1 MPGGEQVRGGAAHHQ
16 GAGEHVNMSTHV
28 NTCQHVTIST
38 LRLVQSVERVVA
50 QPPVVMPGQPGNHS
64 ATVGDSVTLSCQ
76 LTVQDVAT
84 PHTTAW
90 FK

>member
-1 MPGGEQVRGGAAHHQ
+1 MV
-16 GAGEHVNMSTHV
+16 
-28 NTCQHVTIST
+28 
-38 LRLVQSVERVVA
+38 VQSVERVVA

-64 ATVGDSVTLSCQ
+64 ARVGGSVTLSCR